1 MSNLEVSIEEF
12 LSSAEEILPD
22 SSYDLV
28 KRAFDVS
35 NQNHKDQKR
44 LSGQPYI
51 IHPVNVAHIIMKDLG
66 GQDKIIAAALL
77 HDVVEDTHYSH
88 DMMIKDFG
96 LEIATMVKGVTKVSQ
111 IKNKTKDIL
120 LIENVKRM
128 LIATIQDPRVIIIK
142 LADKTHNM
150 RTLTFQPPEKQVRIA
165 NEVLNIYAPIAGRLG
180 IYKLKSE
187 LEDLAFQALDSESYK
202 KVKDL
207 VASKKTERDLHIEH
221 VILRLEKWLGESKI
235 PAILEGRSKHFYSIH
250 KKISTKEKKLDEI
263 YDLRAIRIITNEV
276 QDCYAILGII
286 HTNFTPVPGRF
297 KDYIATPKS
306 NLYQSLHTTIISTD
320 GKPIEFQIRTEEMN
334 NYAESGIAA
343 HWGYKEGKYN
353 QLEQRFIDRWKEQMR
368 FFTENPTA
376 NIQDFFSDFS
386 KELHEDEIVAFTPRG
401 DMYEFP
407 KGATVLDFAF
417 RVHTDI
423 GLHTKAA
430 KVNGKIVPIRTEL
443 STGDQV
449 EILIE
454 KNAKP
459 SPIWER
465 ILKTPHARQKLR
477 QYFRKLQDELKKQGG
492 VEFVKPAPSG
502 NIAISD
508 RDIVQIHRS
517 KKKSER
523 ESKPKKP
530 VNILVGGYKDI
541 LVRLANCCSPI
552 PGDEIIGFITRGS
565 GVSVH
570 KKTCEVAGG
579 FSDLKRLVNVRW
591 DGIHKPVP
599 VSIEVKAYDRPKI
612 FLEIVDSISKTDTN
626 ILEAGA
632 SSAGEGTM
640 IARFLIEIEH
650 LDQLEEILEYIKSI
664 KNIISVERIKNS

>member
-1 MSNLEVSIEEF
+1 MSAQEVSIDQF
-12 LSSAEEILPD
+12 LDDAKDLLPKP
-22 SSYDLV
+22 SYDLV
-28 KRAFDVS
+28 YRAFDIS
-35 NQNHKDQKR
+35 NKCHTDQKR

-51 IHPVNVAHIIMKDLG
+51 IHPVNVAHIILKDLG

-77 HDVVEDTHYSH
+77 HDVVEDTNYTHE
-88 DMMIKDFG
+88 MMVKDFG
-96 LEIATMVKGVTKVSQ
+96 KEIATMVKGVTKVSQ

-120 LIENVKRM
+120 LMENVKRM
-128 LIATIQDPRVIIIK
+128 LMATIQDPRVIIIK

-150 RTLTFQPPEKQVRIA
+150 RTLGFQPLEKQIRIA
-165 NEVLNIYAPIAGRLG
+165 NEVFNIYAPIAGRLG
-180 IYKLKSE
+180 IYKIKSE
-187 LEDLAFQALDSESYK
+187 LEDLAFQAIDPEGYN
-202 KVKDL
+202 KVKEL
-207 VASKKTERDLHIEH
+207 VASKKTERDKHIDH
-221 VILRLEKWLGESKI
+221 VIQTLERWIKENHTE
-235 PAILEGRSKHFYSIH
+235 AIIEGRSKHFYSIH
-250 KKISTKEKKLDEI
+250 KKITTKEKKLDEI
-263 YDLRAIRIITNEV
+263 YDLRAIRVIAREV
-276 QDCYAILGII
+276 KDCYAILGIV

-353 QLEQRFIDRWKEQMR
+353 QLEQKFIDRWKEQMR
-368 FFTENPTA
+368 FFTENPSA
-376 NIQDFFSDFS
+376 DIQDFFSDFS

-401 DMYEFP
+401 DMFEFP

-430 KVNGKIVPIRTEL
+430 RINGKIVPIRTEI

-449 EILIE
+449 EILTE

-477 QYFRKLQDELKKQGG
+477 QYFRKLQDELKKQG
-492 VEFVKPAPSG
+492 ETDFIKPGTVS

-508 RDIVQIHRS
+508 KDIQTIQKTRNRS
-517 KKKSER
+517 QKEN
-523 ESKPKKP
+523 KPKKK

-552 PGDEIIGFITRGS
+552 PGDDIIGFITRGS

-570 KKTCEVAGG
+570 KKTCEIASQ
-579 FSDLKRLVNVRW
+579 FSDLKKLVNVRW
-591 DGIHKPVP
+591 DGINKPVP
-599 VSIEVKAYDRPKI
+599 VRIEVKAYDRPKI
-612 FLEIVDSISKTDTN
+612 FLEIVNSISKTDTN

-632 SSAGEGTM
+632 SSAGQGSM

-650 LDQLEEILEYIKSI
+650 LDQLEEILENIKSI
-664 KNIISVERIKNS
+664 HNIISVERIKNI